1 MTYLLLFILYILSC
15 ILKKDGEHLLF
26 KIIISKVCENT
37 GSASDHMK
45 IWRFTEIWI
54 LNYKYKNNPW
64 NIKFTFCNMKK
75 YNSHGEEV
83 I

>member
-45 IWRFTEIWI
+45 I
-54 LNYKYKNNPW
+54 
-64 NIKFTFCNMKK
+64 
-75 YNSHGEEV
+75 
-83 I
+83 